1 MLRCVMPKPLF
12 MDKLHYPNLAPFS
25 AELPTKGLGREK
37 KVTTGEND
45 G

>member
-12 MDKLHYPNLAPFS
+12 MDKLHYPNSAPFS
-25 AELPTKGLGREK
+25 AELPTKSRGRKK

-45 G
+45 D

>member
-12 MDKLHYPNLAPFS
+12 TDKLHYPNLAPFS
-25 AELPTKGLGREK
+25 AELTTKSRGREK
-37 KVTTGEND
+37 KVTAGEND